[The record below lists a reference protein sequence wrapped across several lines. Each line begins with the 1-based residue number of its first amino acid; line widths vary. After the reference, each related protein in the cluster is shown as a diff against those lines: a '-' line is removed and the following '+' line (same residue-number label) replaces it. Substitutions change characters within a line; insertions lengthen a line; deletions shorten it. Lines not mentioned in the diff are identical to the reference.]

1 MAVRWT
7 WTYLLGLPLWSS
19 TRGGEREGGERM
31 NECKAV
37 WERGRGTNRCIA
49 EMGELHGTLLFLF
62 GWLLH
67 TPPHGHICHVA
78 LKSRHIPGSG
88 AKEGHGTR
96 GKTTGQR
103 SEKGSRLKGNS
114 RSPRGGIR
122 AGSEQDTVRVS
133 LGSRHPQS
141 HSPDSGAPAQ
151 NLGIGGAEENK
162 THPQPVLPHK

>member
-1 MAVRWT
+1 M
-7 WTYLLGLPLWSS
+7 
-19 TRGGEREGGERM
+19 EGGERM
-31 NECKAV
+31 NEWKAA
-37 WERGRGTNRCIA
+37 WERGRRTNRCVVEI
-49 EMGELHGTLLFLF
+49 GKLHGTLLFLF

-96 GKTTGQR
+96 GKTTSQR

-133 LGSRHPQS
+133 WGHDTLNPTAQILGPCSE
-141 HSPDSGAPAQ
+141 
-151 NLGIGGAEENK
+151 LGNRRG
-162 THPQPVLPHK
+162 

>member
-1 MAVRWT
+1 MAVRRT

-19 TRGGEREGGERM
+19 TKGGEREGGERM
-31 NECKAV
+31 NEWKAV
-37 WERGRGTNRCIA
+37 WEMGRGTNKCVVEI
-49 EMGELHGTLLFLF
+49 GKLHGTLLFLF

-67 TPPHGHICHVA
+67 IPPHGHICHVA

-122 AGSEQDTVRVS
+122 AGSEQDTVRLAGVTTPS
-133 LGSRHPQS
+133 IPQ
-141 HSPDSGAPAQ
+141 PRFWGPAQ
-151 NLGIGGAEENK
+151 NLGIGGVEENQ
-162 THPQPVLPHK
+162 THPQTVLPPK